1 MTSDWLTS
9 SFQPIFY
16 KRQTRRFDR
25 QGRASQET
33 HQYVGLRTCRTCLDW
48 PSTILPQLLKLHAE
62 PACSDTVWEP
72 FRHNQWTIFRV
83 LPFSAHLNISRVFRN
98 TLIMQVELGERNPN
112 QRSINRLQYG
122 HPPNYPV
129 FQNPPVIASVCM
141 CERTLNP
148 QNAELQEVFL
158 RVQTLNS
165 QCIWKTRASK
175 PWVWA
180 HFPVAMAS
188 HNQNDMTFLGYT
200 WSLD

>member
-1 MTSDWLTS
+1 MKIINNTFFSTPLPI
-9 SFQPIFY
+9 QPAEKLRSVAVTPILKVATTPGVKNPGPVHDLRLAYFELSANFL
-16 KRQTRRFDR
+16 QASNSPIDR

-129 FQNPPVIASVCM
+129 FQNPPVIPSVCR

-148 QNAELQEVFL
+148 QNA
-158 RVQTLNS
+158 
-165 QCIWKTRASK
+165 
-175 PWVWA
+175 
-180 HFPVAMAS
+180 
-188 HNQNDMTFLGYT
+188 
-200 WSLD
+200 